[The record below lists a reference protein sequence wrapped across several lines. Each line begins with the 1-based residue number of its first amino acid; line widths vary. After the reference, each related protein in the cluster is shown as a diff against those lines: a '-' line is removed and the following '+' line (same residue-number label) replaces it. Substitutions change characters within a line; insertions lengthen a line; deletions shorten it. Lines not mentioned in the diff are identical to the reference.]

1 MPWSKH
7 LHAHADK
14 QIQRGPLKQAE
25 CNVTLLS
32 DSRSMHLSMLKSQA
46 STLVSSARGD
56 ILQTDAV
63 GQRKVEQSSTGHDTA
78 ISHMGAAAAATL
90 KMHAYECPAPRTISD
105 SSPAAGNLSHAA
117 AAARS
122 KGTTS
127 VAGHAAT
134 DEAAGA
140 EGFVLDS
147 NMCFG
152 DDANAANTFPS
163 VLASREP
170 GREQPAYHAPLGA
183 VAASQGLRGKVPK
196 LGDAA
201 SLQRLGHCHL
211 PSRVPVVVAGSGNGA
226 VGVGGG
232 RRPRCPVPRLG
243 DSASLQKLST
253 ATEGG
258 RGDPAL
264 VPGFTLE

>member
-1 MPWSKH
+1 
-7 LHAHADK
+7 
-14 QIQRGPLKQAE
+14 
-25 CNVTLLS
+25 
-32 DSRSMHLSMLKSQA
+32 MHLSMLKSQA
-46 STLVSSARGD
+46 STLASSARGG
-56 ILQTDAV
+56 IPQPDAV
-63 GQRKVEQSSTGHDTA
+63 GQRKVELSSTRHDTA
-78 ISHMGAAAAATL
+78 ITHMGAAAAATL
-90 KMHAYECPAPRTISD
+90 KMHASPAPRTLSNGP
-105 SSPAAGNLSHAA
+105 PAAGNLSHGA

-122 KGTTS
+122 EGTTS
-127 VAGHAAT
+127 AAGHAAT

-211 PSRVPVVVAGSGNGA
+211 PSRVPVVVAGSGDGA

>member
-1 MPWSKH
+1 MH
-7 LHAHADK
+7 LHAHAHK
-14 QIQRGPLKQAE
+14 QIQQRPLKQAG

-46 STLVSSARGD
+46 STLASSARGG
-56 ILQTDAV
+56 IPQPDAV
-63 GQRKVEQSSTGHDTA
+63 GQRKVELSSTRHDTA
-78 ISHMGAAAAATL
+78 ITHMGAAAAATL
-90 KMHAYECPAPRTISD
+90 KMHASPAPRTLSKGP
-105 SSPAAGNLSHAA
+105 PAAGNLSHGA

-122 KGTTS
+122 EGTTS
-127 VAGHAAT
+127 AAGHAAT

-152 DDANAANTFPS
+152 DDANAARTSPS
-163 VLASREP
+163 ALASREA
-170 GREQPAYHAPLGA
+170 GRELPAYCAPLGA
-183 VAASQGLRGKVPK
+183 VAASQGLGGKVPK

-201 SLQRLGHCHL
+201 SLHRLGHRHL
-211 PSRVPVVVAGSGNGA
+211 PSRVPVVVAGNGAGA

-232 RRPRCPVPRLG
+232 RRPRWVSPVPRLG
-243 DSASLQKLST
+243 DSASLQKLNT

-258 RGDPAL
+258 PGQLRGGVGARRW
-264 VPGFTLE
+264 V